1 MKPVRIETIPVNRQ
15 LHPFPK
21 VVIVEIV
28 CGCNLRCVMC
38 PEPRLTRPKGVMSLD
53 LYKKVVS
60 EIGATDPDTEVWAT
74 IMGEVF
80 VHKHRVFDYLR
91 FAKRDAKLNKV
102 FLNSNLVLFREEY
115 IDQLAE
121 CGLDKL
127 TVGLDAAT
135 EETYCRIRVGG
146 DFAKVERNID
156 AILSAKSRGRLPNL
170 DLTLQFIVQDLNE
183 HEEELFKQ
191 KWSGRGADLKI
202 RQKLGWGTA
211 VDAPNL
217 DISADDRHIPCPW
230 LMRTMSVHWTG
241 KVAQCDAEWNGERY
255 VGDLN
260 VQTIKEV
267 WMGELLVTRQ
277 RHLDNDFA
285 FEPCRDCHDWQ
296 CGRAEIFH

>member
-1 MKPVRIETIPVNRQ
+1 MRSVGIRTVPVNRE

-28 CGCNLRCVMC
+28 CGCNLQCVMC
-38 PEPRLTRPKGVMSLD
+38 PEPHLTRSKGIMSLD
-53 LYKKVVS
+53 LYKKVVG
-60 EIGATDPDTEVWAT
+60 EVGATDPDTEVWAT

-80 VHKHRVFDYLR
+80 VHKDRVFAYLR
-91 FAKRDAKLNKV
+91 FAKHEAGLRKV
-102 FLNSNLVLFREEY
+102 FLNSNLVLFREAY

-135 EETYCRIRVGG
+135 EETYGRIRVGG
-146 DFAKVERNID
+146 NFKTVERNIE
-156 AILSAKSRGRLPNL
+156 AILEAKAKGRLPNL
-170 DLTLQFIVQDLNE
+170 ELILQFIVQDENE
-183 HEEELFKQ
+183 KEEELFRQ
-191 KWSGRGADLKI
+191 KWTGRGATLKI

-217 DISADDRHIPCPW
+217 DIPSDQRHVPCPW

-241 KVAQCDAEWNGERY
+241 KVAQCDAEWNGDRY

-267 WMGELLVTRQ
+267 WMDQLLTTRQ
-277 RHLDNDFA
+277 RHLTNDFD
-285 FEPCRDCHDWQ
+285 FEPCRDCRDWQ
-296 CGRAEIFH
+296 CGRAEFLH